1 MSSDALKPLFSDTPP
16 EVERV
21 LIEGYRAMTPRQKLE
36 RVVALNRAL
45 EQLVRARL
53 RAQYGE
59 ALPER
64 EIRLRLAALRLDR
77 EVMIKVFG
85 WDPHEH
91 GY

>member
-1 MSSDALKPLFSDTPP
+1 MKPLFSDTSP

-36 RVVALNRAL
+36 HVVALNRAL
-45 EQLVRARL
+45 EQLVRTRL
-53 RAQYGE
+53 RVQYGE

-77 EVMIKVFG
+77 AVMIKVFG

>member
-1 MSSDALKPLFSDTPP
+1 MKPLFSDTPP
-16 EVERV
+16 EMERV

-45 EQLVRARL
+45 DQLARARL
-53 RAQYGE
+53 RAQYGDE
-59 ALPER
+59 LPER